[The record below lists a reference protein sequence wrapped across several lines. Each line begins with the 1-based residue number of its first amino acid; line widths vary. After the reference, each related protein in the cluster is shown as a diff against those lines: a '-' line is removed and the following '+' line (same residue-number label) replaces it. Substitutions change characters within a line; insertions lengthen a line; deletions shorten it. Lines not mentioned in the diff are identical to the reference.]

1 MEAIAI
7 IPARGGSK
15 GIPGKNLKELGGL
28 SLLARTILAA
38 TKSHCITRVYVTSDD
53 DEILTHAE
61 TYGAIGIK
69 RPDPISVVSSSS
81 EAALRHALETLG
93 EKETLPQHFF
103 FLQCTSPFLQSGD
116 LDGAMA
122 HFHSKSAD
130 SLFLAAAFTTL
141 CGGKTGKLT
150 KGSITNNQNV
160 CGGKTEILKFWKTAP
175 STHVNRWFSEAST
188 SVFRNRDNL

>member
-53 DEILTHAE
+53 DEILAHAE

-69 RPDPISVVSSSS
+69 RPDPISVDTSSS

-130 SLFLAAAFTTL
+130 SLFS
-141 CGGKTGKLT
+141 
-150 KGSITNNQNV
+150 GSRFHHFVWRQNGQTYEGV
-160 CGGKTEILKFWKTAP
+160 NHQQSERLRRQDRDTEVLE
-175 STHVNRWFSEAST
+175 NGAST
-188 SVFRNRDNL
+188 SCQPMVF